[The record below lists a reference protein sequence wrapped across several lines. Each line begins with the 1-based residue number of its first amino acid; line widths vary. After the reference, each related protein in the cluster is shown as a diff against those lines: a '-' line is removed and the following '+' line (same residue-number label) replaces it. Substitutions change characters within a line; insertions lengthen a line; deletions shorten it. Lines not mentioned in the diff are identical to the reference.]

1 MILLWYIL
9 IPAVAAPLAWLLGR
23 RQPLAARWIA
33 VAGTAAPL
41 MLLVAQWVTKAGP
54 LTNVL
59 VWHTGGAAGLSP
71 ATLVQSTWL
80 VHLKVPWIA
89 PLGIDFFL
97 AEDGLTVIMLALTFA
112 LGLLA
117 VLASWRGI
125 GERVGFFHF
134 MILWTTAALAGVFL
148 SLDLFLFYFFFE
160 MMLIPMYF
168 IIALWGHERRV
179 YAAVKFFI
187 FTQVSGLLMLIAIL
201 ALYFIHGRASGTY
214 TFDFPA
220 LLGTKMSSGTA
231 FLLMLGFFAA
241 FAVKLP
247 AFPFH
252 SWLPDAHT
260 EAPTAGSVI
269 LAGVLIKIGAYGM
282 IRFMIPLFPQ
292 AAYQFRTAALVLGVI
307 GIIYGAIMAYAQ
319 TDMKRLVAYTSV
331 SHMGFVLIGIFAW
344 NTLALQG
351 VVLQLVCHA
360 LSTGA
365 LFILV
370 GGLQDRI
377 HTRDMGRM
385 GGLWTIAPRM
395 GGTAMFF
402 ALASLGLPGLGN
414 FVAEFLIL
422 VGTWQVAKWAAVL
435 GAVGL
440 VFAAVYALWM
450 MQRAFQGEETHG
462 WKIGDLVP
470 RETVMFAAMIA
481 ALVAIGFY
489 PQPLIATAR
498 QTVTA
503 VQQLTAGSSLTAGPA
518 TAARG
523 APAPSGAIAQADA
536 AGGAAAAGGAGSSG
550 QPDAAESGRG
560 AAP

>member
-41 MLLVAQWVTKAGP
+41 VLLLAQWIAKAGS

-71 ATLVQSTWL
+71 ATLAQSTWI
-80 VHLKVPWIA
+80 VHFKVPWIA
-89 PLGIDFFL
+89 PLGINFFL

-125 GERVGFFHF
+125 SERVGFFHF

-187 FTQVSGLLMLIAIL
+187 FTQISGLLMLIAIL
-201 ALYFIHGRASGTY
+201 ALYFVHGRASGTY

-220 LLGTKMSSGTA
+220 LLGTKLSSGTA

-252 SWLPDAHT
+252 TWLPDAHT

-292 AAYQFRTAALVLGVI
+292 AAYQFRTAALILGVI

-414 FVAEFLIL
+414 FIAEFLIL

-440 VFAAVYALWM
+440 VFATVYALWM

-462 WKIGDLVP
+462 WKLDDLVP
-470 RETVMFAAMIA
+470 RETVMLAAMIA

-503 VQQLTAGSSLTAGPA
+503 VQRMTAGSSLTAGPA

-523 APAPSGAIAQADA
+523 APARGASAVSGAVSQADV
-536 AGGAAAAGGAGSSG
+536 AGARTGAAQTGAGAG
-550 QPDAAESGRG
+550 P
-560 AAP
+560 

>member
-1 MILLWYIL
+1 MILLWYII
-9 IPAVAAPLAWLLGR
+9 IPAAAAPLAWLVSR
-23 RQPLAARWIA
+23 SRPQAARWVA

-41 MLLVAQWVTKAGP
+41 VLIAWQWATQASTLKAAFAAQGP
-54 LTNVL
+54 
-59 VWHTGGAAGLSP
+59 GAAGLVQGAWLEHLQ
-71 ATLVQSTWL
+71 AT
-80 VHLKVPWIA
+80 WISQ
-89 PLGIDFFL
+89 LGISFFL
-97 AEDGLTVIMLALTFA
+97 AEDGLTLIMLVLTFA
-112 LGLLA
+112 MGLLA

-125 GERVGFFHF
+125 QQRVGLFHF
-134 MILWTTAALAGVFL
+134 TLLWTVAALAGVFL

-179 YAAVKFFI
+179 YAAIKFFI
-187 FTQVSGLLMLIAIL
+187 FTQASGLLMLIAIL

-214 TFDFPA
+214 TFDFTQ
-220 LLGTKMSSGTA
+220 LLGTRMASSTA
-231 FLLMLGFFAA
+231 FLLMLGFFVA

-247 AFPFH
+247 AFPLH
-252 SWLPDAHT
+252 TWLPDAHT

-282 IRFMIPLFPQ
+282 IRFMVPLFPQ
-292 AAYQFRTAALVLGVI
+292 AFYDFRTVGMILAVI

-319 TDMKRLVAYTSV
+319 SDMKRLVAYTSV
-331 SHMGFVLIGIFAW
+331 SHMGFVLLGIFAW

-370 GGLQDRI
+370 GGLEDRI
-377 HTRDMGRM
+377 HTRDMGKM
-385 GGLWTIAPRM
+385 GGLWAVAPRM

-422 VGTWQVAKWAAVL
+422 VGTWQASRWAAVL

-440 VFAAVYALWM
+440 VFATVYALWM
-450 MQRAFQGEETHG
+450 MQRAFQGEETHALRFD
-462 WKIGDLVP
+462 DLVP
-470 RETVMFAAMIA
+470 RETAMFAAMIA
-481 ALVAIGFY
+481 ALIAIGFY
-489 PQPLIATAR
+489 PQPLITTAR
-498 QTVTA
+498 QTVTS
-503 VQQLTAGSSLTAGPA
+503 VQQITAGSRLTPQA
-518 TAARG
+518 TSAAQVSVPVAG
-523 APAPSGAIAQADA
+523 APQEAGVADVKA
-536 AGGAAAAGGAGSSG
+536 TDGK
-550 QPDAAESGRG
+550 P
-560 AAP
+560 